1 MNKRDKNIWEEYFD
15 AHAPDYMKNSFTG
28 ATTDEVEFIVE
39 ELALSAGSSI
49 LDAGC
54 GTGRHSVELAK
65 RGYIM
70 TGVDISGGMLEE
82 ARKAAEVAGVRLNLV
97 KADAVQ
103 MVLNQKFD
111 AAICLCEGAFA
122 LLGNDDDAYDH
133 DMRILNNIAV
143 ALKPGAPFILETLNG
158 LQKARHFKNDDVKNR
173 KFDPVTLVET
183 FTMEL
188 ETPEGKRVFT
198 LRERGYIA
206 SELIL
211 MMKLNGFSVQHVWGG
226 TAGNWRREIPDMD
239 EIGMLLVA
247 RKYGEE

>member
-1 MNKRDKNIWEEYFD
+1 MNKRDKSIWEEYFD
-15 AHAPDYMKNSFTG
+15 AHAPDYMDNSFTR
-28 ATTDEVEFIVE
+28 ATKDEVNFIIE
-39 ELALSAGSSI
+39 ELGLPGGNSI
-49 LDAGC
+49 LDVGC
-54 GTGRHSVELAK
+54 GTGRHSIELAK

-70 TGVDISGGMLEE
+70 TGVDISSGMLEE
-82 ARKAAEVAGVRLNLV
+82 ARKAAEVAGVGLNLV
-97 KADAVQ
+97 KSDAVQ
-103 MVLNQKFD
+103 MVFDHKFD
-111 AAICLCEGAFA
+111 AAVCLCEGAFA
-122 LLGNDDDAYDH
+122 LLGESDDAYDH

-158 LQKARHFKNDDVKNR
+158 LQKARHFNNDDVKNR
-173 KFDPVTLVET
+173 KFDPLTLVET

-211 MMKLNGFSVQHVWGG
+211 MMELNGFSVKHVWGG

-239 EIGMLLVA
+239 EIGILLVA
-247 RKYGEE
+247 HKTGGE